1 MYGSAWLAVYIRPVQ
16 PIQASSV
23 GIQQATNFFMGTLSS
38 LQVQLRNVTFQ
49 HQQRNVCNS
58 QTAIC
63 AMSSTVNQ
71 LSYFTFK
78 MCFRGM

>member
-16 PIQASSV
+16 PIQVSSV

-63 AMSSTVNQ
+63 AMSNTVNQ